1 LRESGQ
7 DGQPGI
13 VGRLRSSNRA
23 GSRFVLVAVT
33 LGLVLAAA
41 VVTAEVVARHVEAT
55 ATSEATHSAE
65 TVVRGFV
72 DPLLT
77 AGALQDPGSAG
88 GAEINETLR
97 RLVEPGTIL
106 RIKIW
111 GHDDT
116 VVFSDLPELRG
127 RTFEVE
133 EDLSEALDGEVA
145 SEMSDGTAAENL
157 FEHGLVDRFLEIYL
171 PIRAP
176 SGEVVAAYEIYQD
189 AAPIMANI
197 EATRRDVFLIAG
209 AVALFLALVLLI
221 GFDGTSRRLGRQN
234 RRLRELT
241 DSLRDSEARFR
252 SLAQN
257 ASDLVLVVDRDSTVR
272 YVSVSVER
280 LLGFAPEDLVGRVLG
295 HAVHTDDRDMLA
307 QQLASLA
314 ERPGGDVA
322 GESRVAHRDGRWRV
336 FEWTARNLMDEPSI
350 GGFVIN
356 AHDVTERADLEA
368 QLTHQAFH
376 DPLTGLANRA
386 LFADRVEHSLAR
398 RRRHRARPAV
408 LFLDLDDF
416 KTVNDTLG
424 YGSGDRL
431 LVEISRRLTGCLRPG
446 DTACRVS
453 GDEFAILLEE
463 IGDVQRALEVADRIL
478 ERVAEPVDIGRD
490 VSVTASI
497 GVVLVDDNVDDA
509 DDVLARADVA
519 MYAAKAAG
527 KGRHQLYEPAMRDR
541 AWSRLELEG
550 ELRRAI
556 DKDQIVVVYQPILDL
571 RTREPVEMEAL
582 VRWDHP
588 ERGRLVPADFLV
600 VAEESGLIVPL
611 GRIVLERACQQ
622 ASEWRRRWP
631 NERPIDVSVNLSS
644 RQFGDP
650 GLLEAIRTALATADL
665 PPSNLKLEITE
676 SAMLD
681 ADASDLLMRRIHDLG
696 VRLAVDDF
704 GTGFSGLSYFQRFPL
719 DTLKIDRSFVSGLG
733 RDPRSDAIVHATIAF
748 AKALGLTVT
757 AEGIETEDQFEHLR
771 GLGADLG
778 QGHLFAHPLEPAAA
792 DAYLVATRSASAA

>member
-1 LRESGQ
+1 
-7 DGQPGI
+7 
-13 VGRLRSSNRA
+13 
-23 GSRFVLVAVT
+23 VA

-41 VVTAEVVARHVEAT
+41 AVTAETVAQHVRTTATTEAT
-55 ATSEATHSAE
+55 RSAAT
-65 TVVRGFV
+65 VIRGFV

-77 AGALQDPGSAG
+77 SGALHDPDSAAGAR
-88 GAEINETLR
+88 INETLGQ
-97 RLVEPGTIL
+97 LVQSGSLL

-111 GHDDT
+111 GPDGA

-127 RTFEVE
+127 RRFEIE
-133 EDLSEALDGEVA
+133 EDLEEALDGEVA
-145 SEMSDGTAAENL
+145 SELSDGTAAENE
-157 FEHGLVDRFLEIYL
+157 FEHGLATKFLEVYL
-171 PIRAP
+171 PVRSPGGDVI
-176 SGEVVAAYEIYQD
+176 AAYEVYQD
-189 AAPIMANI
+189 AGPI
-197 EATRRDVFLIAG
+197 EASIAETRRDVFLIAA
-209 AVALFLALVLLI
+209 AVALILAAVLLV
-221 GFDGTSRRLGRQN
+221 GFEGTSRRLGRQN

-241 DSLRDSEARFR
+241 DGMRDSEARFR

-257 ASDLVLVVDRDSTVR
+257 ASDLVLVVDHDGTVR
-272 YVSVSVER
+272 YVSVSVDR
-280 LLGFAPEDLVGRVLG
+280 ILGFPPDDLVGRKLA
-295 HAVHTDDRDMLA
+295 HAVHADDREILV
-307 QQLASLA
+307 QQLASIA
-314 ERPGGDVA
+314 DRPGADIE
-322 GESRVAHRDGRWRV
+322 GETRVAHKDGRWRV
-336 FEWTARNLMDEPSI
+336 FEWTARNLADEPSI

-356 AHDVTERADLEA
+356 GHDVTDRTDLEA
-368 QLTHQAFH
+368 QLRHQAFH

-408 LFLDLDDF
+408 LFMDLDDF
-416 KTVNDTLG
+416 KNVNDTLG
-424 YGSGDRL
+424 HGSGDQL
-431 LVEISRRLTGCLRPG
+431 LIEISRRVTASLRPG
-446 DTACRVS
+446 DTACRLS

-463 IGDVQRALEVADRIL
+463 IGDVERALEVADRIL
-478 ERVAEPVDIGRD
+478 QRVAEPIDIGRE
-490 VSVTASI
+490 VSITASI
-497 GVVLVDDNVDDA
+497 GVVLVDDKVDSA

-556 DKDQIVVVYQPILDL
+556 DRDQIVVVFQPILDL
-571 RTREPVEMEAL
+571 RTRVPVEMEAL

-588 ERGRLVPADFLV
+588 ERGRLLPADFLA
-600 VAEESGLIVPL
+600 VAEESGLIVPI
-611 GRIVLERACQQ
+611 GHIVLERACKQ
-622 ASEWRRRWP
+622 ASEWRARWP
-631 NERPIDVSVNLSS
+631 HERPIDVSVNLSS

-650 GLLEAIRTALATADL
+650 GLLDAIRAALASAGL
-665 PPSNLKLEITE
+665 PAANLKLEITE

-757 AEGIETEDQFEHLR
+757 AEGIETEDQLERLHA
-771 GLGADLG
+771 LGADLG
-778 QGHLFAHPLEPAAA
+778 QGFLFARPLESAAA
-792 DAYLVATRSASAA
+792 DAYLVAARNASAA